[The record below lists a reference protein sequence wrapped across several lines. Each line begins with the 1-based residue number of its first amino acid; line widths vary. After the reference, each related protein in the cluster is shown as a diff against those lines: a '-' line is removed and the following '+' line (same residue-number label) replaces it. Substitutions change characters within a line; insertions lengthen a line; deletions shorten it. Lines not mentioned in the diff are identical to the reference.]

1 LSKKFTISTTF
12 TAIDKITGPIDKIS
26 SKVGT
31 VGKKISGF
39 SKGIGGKVSSL
50 TGIISSA
57 SSAIASFGSNVGDE
71 IAKTARVIGMST
83 DAFQKF
89 RYIGER
95 SGVSIDE
102 MDLALKKLT
111 VNLGK
116 NADGTIETLAR
127 LGISI
132 DDMKSA
138 SPDDVLSIIA
148 EGFKNIESPSERASI
163 AVDLFGK
170 SGAKMVNVLE
180 EGKDGISRLGNEA
193 TKLGYV
199 LSGSV
204 LDSSEELN
212 DQILNMQTSFKAIG
226 NSMSAK
232 FMPMVSKAVVGLTD
246 FFVENRNVMD
256 GLADTTIKAFEGIM
270 PIIKGLLPTVV
281 NVINYL
287 GGIFSRISTMATPL
301 IASVIGFIDKLLP
314 PILEFIDL
322 LLIAM
327 GPLLDLLGSLVGSLG
342 TVFKSIIKLLSL
354 IIKPLSFVI
363 SMIIKFVN
371 LIYPMISNIINPL
384 FGAINKVFEY
394 VSRGVDYLIKSIYG
408 FFSSMSSFLS
418 SVANSIAKPFFDAF
432 QSVGDFVMGI
442 FKGITSSIYSSIEFI
457 IGLIKPII
465 DTISNAGVFLSK
477 IFGGA
482 KSEPTPT
489 APISKD
495 SSMLNKIES
504 RSIVD
509 INFSNAPPGVS
520 AKSSSKTPNLS
531 LNLGFVGR

>member
-26 SKVGT
+26 SKVGA

-57 SSAIASFGSNVGDE
+57 SSAIASFGIFKMAEGISNVGDE

-246 FFVENRNVMD
+246 FIIDNNRLLVS
-256 GLADTTIKAFEGIM
+256 TIESSS
-270 PIIKGLLPTVV
+270 IKKKFR
-281 NVINYL
+281 
-287 GGIFSRISTMATPL
+287 IFS
-301 IASVIGFIDKLLP
+301 
-314 PILEFIDL
+314 
-322 LLIAM
+322 
-327 GPLLDLLGSLVGSLG
+327 
-342 TVFKSIIKLLSL
+342 
-354 IIKPLSFVI
+354 
-363 SMIIKFVN
+363 
-371 LIYPMISNIINPL
+371 
-384 FGAINKVFEY
+384 
-394 VSRGVDYLIKSIYG
+394 
-408 FFSSMSSFLS
+408 SSFSAADSSITSILNLFQPCTLECNTCS
-418 SVANSIAKPFFDAF
+418 SVSCRFF
-432 QSVGDFVMGI
+432 
-442 FKGITSSIYSSIEFI
+442 
-457 IGLIKPII
+457 
-465 DTISNAGVFLSK
+465 
-477 IFGGA
+477 
-482 KSEPTPT
+482 
-489 APISKD
+489 
-495 SSMLNKIES
+495 
-504 RSIVD
+504 
-509 INFSNAPPGVS
+509 
-520 AKSSSKTPNLS
+520 
-531 LNLGFVGR
+531 